1 MNVYVDALLV
11 SNITIAVFAINFS
24 FLEYQLFPYRALLR
38 SAPSSQVSLSAVIL
52 LGTLF
57 VFGTVTDNALP
68 SLAALVFLPLVACG
82 GLLLGKIA
90 RYEGSPST
98 MLEKEASEIPLRDF
112 LKRYIPIIEAYQ
124 QELQDMDIDDQP
136 LKGVGWW
143 NQLSFLSPSVK
154 IKESPDTRDPFHFL
168 VNLGI
173 VAIENHDIHT
183 FEQVVERA
191 LEAIGL
197 ISELGYPT
205 REEEQANKEFIEGRT
220 RVRLVEILRITLL
233 NLGLATIRPEVSD
246 LFATQFMN
254 ICGSYVLTEADKL
267 QSAYENRT
275 SHTLWSKPGIGFARF
290 LMDIMATI
298 VEDLLQHENNQA
310 SLIPIFIARG
320 AGEKGAEMRM
330 MPERGWSLSFSNF
343 IKAGGKAAIGIS
355 DSQYVYQCLNAS
367 TKLSVAAI
375 EAENIF
381 LFDNTLQSIVQLGR
395 ESRSYDLRTDYGQS
409 LYDYARTNVD
419 SIAAKFRKQLLD
431 FRETGPEENMFGR
444 LVNKALSRLSG
455 IKHITR
461 IRSEN
466 SELVVRFERSE
477 APYQE
482 RYSAGINQPECLA
495 ESKILL
501 LLKICLCDQEW
512 L

>member
-1 MNVYVDALLV
+1 
-11 SNITIAVFAINFS
+11 
-24 FLEYQLFPYRALLR
+24 
-38 SAPSSQVSLSAVIL
+38 
-52 LGTLF
+52 
-57 VFGTVTDNALP
+57 
-68 SLAALVFLPLVACG
+68 
-82 GLLLGKIA
+82 
-90 RYEGSPST
+90 
-98 MLEKEASEIPLRDF
+98 
-112 LKRYIPIIEAYQ
+112 
-124 QELQDMDIDDQP
+124 
-136 LKGVGWW
+136 
-143 NQLSFLSPSVK
+143 
-154 IKESPDTRDPFHFL
+154 
-168 VNLGI
+168 
-173 VAIENHDIHT
+173 
-183 FEQVVERA
+183 
-191 LEAIGL
+191 
-197 ISELGYPT
+197 
-205 REEEQANKEFIEGRT
+205 
-220 RVRLVEILRITLL
+220 
-233 NLGLATIRPEVSD
+233 
-246 LFATQFMN
+246 
-254 ICGSYVLTEADKL
+254 
-267 QSAYENRT
+267 
-275 SHTLWSKPGIGFARF
+275 
-290 LMDIMATI
+290 MDIMATI